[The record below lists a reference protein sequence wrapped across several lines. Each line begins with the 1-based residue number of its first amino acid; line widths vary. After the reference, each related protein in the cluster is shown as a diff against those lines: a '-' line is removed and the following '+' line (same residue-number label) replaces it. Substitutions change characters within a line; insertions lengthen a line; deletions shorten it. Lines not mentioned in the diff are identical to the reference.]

1 MADRQYEYKAQS
13 VSVYPREINADKFT
27 RMLEETAADGWVLD
41 DALAID
47 PSNLLFIYRRPV
59 AGGEGGGSG
68 DDGGNGDDASDGDVV
83 DGDDEEDGDDASDG
97 SAD

>member
-47 PSNLLFIYRRPV
+47 PSNLLFIYRRPA
-59 AGGEGGGSG
+59 AGGEGGGCG
-68 DDGGNGDDASDGDVV
+68 DEKDSDSAV
-83 DGDDEEDGDDASDG
+83 DGDEEEEDGDDASDG